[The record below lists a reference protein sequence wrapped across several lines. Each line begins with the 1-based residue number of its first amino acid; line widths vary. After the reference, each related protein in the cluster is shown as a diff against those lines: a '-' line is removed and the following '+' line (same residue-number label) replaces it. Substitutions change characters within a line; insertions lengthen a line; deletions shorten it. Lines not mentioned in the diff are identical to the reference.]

1 MEQSTIRTGTI
12 YHHRNGKRFL
22 ITDLFAEVGRPGESL
37 LIRANLAEIEDQSDG
52 SFKSVREHL
61 RSDMWNFAAHVR
73 TGEIEIEGSM
83 LDLYPPGGVGGKRL
97 YFEYSFETADRASDF
112 YWEWSENVE
121 DVEFEHRPLG
131 DHIIRAHVL
140 PKARQALIKS
150 AKEHGAKVYYG
161 GPSEG

>member
-12 YHHRNGKRFL
+12 YRQGNGKRFL
-22 ITDLFAEVGRPGESL
+22 ITDLFAEVGRPGEGL

-52 SFKSVREHL
+52 SFKPVREHL

-73 TGEIEIEGSM
+73 TGEIEIEGSI
-83 LDLYPPGGVGGKRL
+83 LDLYPPGVEHKRL
-97 YFEYSFETADRASDF
+97 YFEYAFETADRASDF

-161 GPSEG
+161 GPSGG